1 VIQPLARVLAILVVI
16 VAAFGQPSD
25 PPKFELA
32 DVHPSPHVT
41 NPFMRGAVL
50 RSGRYDVRTATMLDL
65 IRTAYGVD
73 AEKIQGGPSWLE
85 IDRFDIVAKAPQST
99 SPETVKLMLQNLLA
113 DRFKLK
119 VRMDSK
125 PLPVFALTVGKGKP
139 KLKESDGDANSEC
152 RFEPQNPQPGTIP
165 NVLINCRNRTME
177 QFAQDLHNFAGGYLT
192 NPVVDQTSLKGAWD
206 FKMTW
211 TARGALAFAGADGI
225 SIFDAVDKQ
234 LGLKLE
240 AQKQAVPVLV
250 VESVNEKPTENPP
263 GVAAS
268 LPPPPPAE
276 FEVATIRPSMPG
288 ATNMMGR
295 VEHGRVDVQ
304 NFPLKNLV
312 MFAWDINADELL
324 AALPKSAESTRFD
337 IVAKAPPPPPGFD
350 VDIEDLRQMLRN
362 LLADRFQMKAH
373 MEERPVEGYVLS
385 AIKPKLQKADPSN
398 RTGCKEGP
406 GPDGKDPRVANPILS
421 RLLYCQNMTM
431 AQLADQLPNLANGY
445 AHVNVLDATGLTDAY
460 DFTLS
465 FSAVGLLRG
474 GLPGQPVPATG
485 SAAGTA
491 AASDPSGA
499 LSLPD
504 AVNKQLGLKLE
515 LKKRPMQVL
524 VIDHLEEKPSEN

>member
-1 VIQPLARVLAILVVI
+1 
-16 VAAFGQPSD
+16 
-25 PPKFELA
+25 
-32 DVHPSPHVT
+32 
-41 NPFMRGAVL
+41 
-50 RSGRYDVRTATMLDL
+50 
-65 IRTAYGVD
+65 
-73 AEKIQGGPSWLE
+73 
-85 IDRFDIVAKAPQST
+85 
-99 SPETVKLMLQNLLA
+99 
-113 DRFKLK
+113 
-119 VRMDSK
+119 
-125 PLPVFALTVGKGKP
+125 
-139 KLKESDGDANSEC
+139 
-152 RFEPQNPQPGTIP
+152 
-165 NVLINCRNRTME
+165 
-177 QFAQDLHNFAGGYLT
+177 
-192 NPVVDQTSLKGAWD
+192 
-206 FKMTW
+206 
-211 TARGALAFAGADGI
+211 
-225 SIFDAVDKQ
+225 
-234 LGLKLE
+234 
-240 AQKQAVPVLV
+240 
-250 VESVNEKPTENPP
+250 
-263 GVAAS
+263 
-268 LPPPPPAE
+268 
-276 FEVATIRPSMPG
+276 
-288 ATNMMGR
+288 
-295 VEHGRVDVQ
+295 
-304 NFPLKNLV
+304 
-312 MFAWDINADELL
+312 
-324 AALPKSAESTRFD
+324 
-337 IVAKAPPPPPGFD
+337 
-350 VDIEDLRQMLRN
+350 LRQMLRN